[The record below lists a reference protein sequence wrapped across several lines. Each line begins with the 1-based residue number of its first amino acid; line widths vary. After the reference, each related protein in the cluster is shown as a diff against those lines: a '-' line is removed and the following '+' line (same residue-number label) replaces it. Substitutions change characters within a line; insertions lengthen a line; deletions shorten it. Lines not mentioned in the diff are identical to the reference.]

1 MGELCLAF
9 APIYSFW
16 GTGVLISLLKI
27 LNVCTDIKNF
37 ATSISWSRR
46 LQNIHC
52 QLSTLLTSFCS
63 KSAVLNISVYFNDN
77 DIKPNI
83 FKLSGIKFFLSL
95 LLSIAKDCTFT
106 TFSKREITA
115 KKFQTGTKTLVIY
128 FDNWLCFS
136 TGSICQSENL

>member
-1 MGELCLAF
+1 MTLFPYQSWIFIAF
-9 APIYSFW
+9 IEILTLFGRALFSFCAHLQFLRNRSVE
-16 GTGVLISLLKI
+16 TLLKI

-95 LLSIAKDCTFT
+95 LLSFAKDCPFT

-115 KKFQTGTKTLVIY
+115 K
-128 FDNWLCFS
+128 
-136 TGSICQSENL
+136 